1 MFTRRHPILFFIL
14 SFSALGVVAIL
25 AVTALIWRLAPDEKH
40 LRGDKVAVIEINGPI
55 VDARPTLE
63 SLKQFRE
70 ETAVKAMVL
79 RIDSPGGGVGPSQ
92 EIYAEVLKTRAV
104 KPVVASMGAVAA
116 SGGYYIAAA
125 ADGIVANPGTVT
137 GSIGVIMGYTN
148 FSQLLE
154 RIGLTPV
161 VIKSGTFKDTGS
173 PTREMTTQEKALLQ
187 GVIDDM
193 HQQFVSAIAEGRQMP
208 TEEIVALADGRI
220 FSGKQ
225 AKENGLVDRLGNFED
240 AINWA
245 GELGGISGRVETVYE
260 EKDTFKLL
268 RYLMQSFQRASA
280 QWSQTMPQADYR
292 YAPD

>member
-14 SFSALGVVAIL
+14 CLSALGVIAIL
-25 AVTALIWRLAPDEKH
+25 AAAVLIWRFAPDERH
-40 LRGDKVAVIEINGPI
+40 IRGDKVAVVEINGPI
-55 VDARPTLE
+55 VDARSTLE
-63 SLKQFRE
+63 NLKQFRE
-70 ETAVKAMVL
+70 EEAVKAIVV

-148 FSQLLE
+148 FGELLK
-154 RIGLTPV
+154 RVGLTPV
-161 VIKSGTFKDTGS
+161 VIKSGSFKDTGS
-173 PTREMTTQEKALLQ
+173 PTREMTAQEKALLQ

-193 HQQFVSAIAEGRQMP
+193 HQQFISAIAEGRRMP
-208 TEEIVALADGRI
+208 VEEVAALADGRI
-220 FSGKQ
+220 YSGHQ
-225 AKENGLVDRLGNFED
+225 AKTNGLVDRLGNFED
-240 AINWA
+240 AIDWA
-245 GELGGISGRVETVYE
+245 GELGGVSGPVETVYE

-268 RYLMQSFQRASA
+268 HYLMQSLQRASA
-280 QWSQTMPQADYR
+280 QWSHTMPRADYR
-292 YAPD
+292 YVPD

>member
-1 MFTRRHPILFFIL
+1 MFTRRHPILFFVLCL
-14 SFSALGVVAIL
+14 SAIGVVAVL
-25 AVTALIWRLAPDEKH
+25 AITALILRFAPDEKR
-40 LRGDKVAVIEINGPI
+40 LRGDKVAVVEINGPI

-70 ETAVKAMVL
+70 ADAVKAMVL

-104 KPVVASMGAVAA
+104 KPIVASMGAVAA

-148 FSQLLE
+148 FGELLK

-161 VIKSGTFKDTGS
+161 VIKSGSFKDTGS
-173 PTREMTTQEKALLQ
+173 PTREMTPQEKALLQ

-193 HQQFVSAIAEGRQMP
+193 HAQFVSAIAEGRQMP
-208 TEEIVALADGRI
+208 VDEVARLADGRI
-220 FSGKQ
+220 FSGSQ
-225 AKENGLVDRLGNFED
+225 AKANGLVDRLGNFED
-240 AINWA
+240 AIDWA
-245 GELGGISGRVETVYE
+245 GKLGGISGPIETVYE

-268 RYLMQSFQRASA
+268 HYLMQSLRQASA
-280 QWSQTMPQADYR
+280 EWPLNMPRADYR
-292 YAPD
+292 YTPD

>member
-14 SFSALGVVAIL
+14 CLSAFGVLSIITIV
-25 AVTALIWRLAPDEKH
+25 ALIWRLAPEDKA

-63 SLKQFRE
+63 SLKHFRE
-70 ETAVKAMVL
+70 ASAVKAMVL

-148 FSQLLE
+148 FRELIE

-161 VIKSGTFKDTGS
+161 VIKSGTFKDMGS
-173 PTREMTTQEKALLQ
+173 PTREMTPQEKALLQ

-193 HQQFVSAIAEGRQMP
+193 HQQFVAAIANGREMP
-208 TEEIVALADGRI
+208 AEKIATLADGRI

-225 AKENGLVDRLGNFED
+225 AKAEGLVDRLGNFED
-240 AINWA
+240 AVDWA
-245 GELGGISGRVETVYE
+245 GELGGISGKVSTVYE
-260 EKDTFKLL
+260 EEDKFKLL
-268 RYLMQSFQRASA
+268 RYVMSFLHQVFA
-280 QWSQTMPQADYR
+280 QTGAWSPQAAYL
-292 YAPD
+292 YTPG

>member
-14 SFSALGVVAIL
+14 CFSAFGLL
-25 AVTALIWRLAPDEKH
+25 AVMTIAALIWRLAPDDED
-40 LRGDKVAVIEINGPI
+40 LRGEKVAVIEVNGPI

-63 SLKQFRE
+63 SLKHFRE
-70 ETAVKAMVL
+70 EAAVKAMVL

-125 ADGIVANPGTVT
+125 TDGIVANPGTVT

-148 FSQLLE
+148 FGQLLE

-173 PTREMTTQEKALLQ
+173 PTREMTAQEKALLQ

-193 HQQFVSAIAEGRQMP
+193 HQQFVTAIAEGRKMP
-208 TEEIVALADGRI
+208 IEKVAALADGRI
-220 FSGKQ
+220 YSGKQ
-225 AKENGLVDRLGNFED
+225 AQTKGLVDKLGNFED
-240 AINWA
+240 AVDWA
-245 GELGGISGRVETVYE
+245 GQLGGISGRIETVYE
-260 EKDTFKLL
+260 EEDAFKLL
-268 RYLMQSFQRASA
+268 RYLMQSLQRILT
-280 QWSQTMPQADYR
+280 QTAETTPRANYL
-292 YAPD
+292 YTPT

>member
-1 MFTRRHPILFFIL
+1 MFTRRHPVLFFIL
-14 SFSALGVVAIL
+14 CLATLGVVAIL
-25 AVTALIWRLAPDEKH
+25 AIAALIWRIVPDGKS

-70 ETAVKAMVL
+70 EDAVKAMVL

-104 KPVVASMGAVAA
+104 KPIVASMGAVAA

-148 FSQLLE
+148 FGQLLK

-161 VIKSGTFKDTGS
+161 VIKSGSFKDTGS

-193 HQQFVSAIAEGRQMP
+193 HAQFVSAIAEGRQMP
-208 TEEIVALADGRI
+208 VDEVAALADGRI
-220 FSGKQ
+220 FSGSQ
-225 AKENGLVDRLGNFED
+225 AKDSGLVDRLGNFED
-240 AINWA
+240 AIDWA
-245 GELGGISGRVETVYE
+245 GELGGISGRIETVYE

-268 RYLMQSFQRASA
+268 HYLMQSLQHVSA
-280 QWSQTMPQADYR
+280 GWSQSMPRADYR

>member
-1 MFTRRHPILFFIL
+1 MFTRRHPILFFAL
-14 SFSALGVVAIL
+14 CLSALGVVVVL
-25 AVTALIWRLAPDEKH
+25 AVTALIWRLAPDDGH
-40 LRGDKVAVIEINGPI
+40 IRGDKVAVIEINGPI
-55 VDARPTLE
+55 VDARPTLA

-70 ETAVKAMVL
+70 EAAVKAIVV
-79 RIDSPGGGVGPSQ
+79 RIDSPGGVVGPSQ

-104 KPVVASMGAVAA
+104 KPVVASMGAMAA

-148 FSQLLE
+148 FGELLK

-161 VIKSGTFKDTGS
+161 VIKSGSFKDAGS

-193 HQQFVSAIAEGRQMP
+193 HAQFVAAIAEGRQMP
-208 TEEIVALADGRI
+208 VNEVAALADGRI
-220 FSGKQ
+220 FSGSQ
-225 AKENGLVDRLGNFED
+225 AKDRGLVDRLGNFED
-240 AINWA
+240 ALDWA
-245 GELGGISGRVETVYE
+245 GELGGISGRIEAVYE

-268 RYLMQSFQRASA
+268 HYLMQSLQHASVG
-280 QWSQTMPQADYR
+280 WSQNIPRADYR
-292 YAPD
+292 YSPD

>member
-14 SFSALGVVAIL
+14 CLAAIGLFSVVVISALV
-25 AVTALIWRLAPDEKH
+25 WRLAPEDKG
-40 LRGDKVAVIEINGPI
+40 LRGDKVAVIEIKGPI

-63 SLKQFRE
+63 SLKHFRE
-70 ETAVKAMVL
+70 EDAVKAMVL

-148 FSQLLE
+148 FGQLLE

-173 PTREMTTQEKALLQ
+173 PTRKMTDQEKALLQ

-193 HQQFVSAIAEGRQMP
+193 HQQFVAAIVEGRQMP
-208 TEEIVALADGRI
+208 VEKVASLADGRI
-220 FSGKQ
+220 YSGSQ
-225 AKENGLVDRLGNFED
+225 AKAEGLVDRLGNFED
-240 AINWA
+240 AVDWA
-245 GELGGISGRVETVYE
+245 GQLGGISGRIDTVFE
-260 EKDTFKLL
+260 EEDSFKLL
-268 RYLMQSFQRASA
+268 RYLMQSLQQIFAHATQAP
-280 QWSQTMPQADYR
+280 PQADYR
-292 YAPD
+292 YAPG

>member
-1 MFTRRHPILFFIL
+1 MFTRRHPILFFVL
-14 SFSALGVVAIL
+14 CLAALGVVAVL
-25 AVTALIWRLAPDEKH
+25 AVTVLVWRFAPDHNH
-40 LRGDKVAVIEINGPI
+40 LRGDKVAVVEIIGPI
-55 VDARPTLE
+55 VDARPALK

-70 ETAVKAMVL
+70 EDAVKAIVV

-92 EIYAEVLKTRAV
+92 EIYTEVLKTRAV
-104 KPVVASMGAVAA
+104 KPVVVSMGAVAA

-125 ADGIVANPGTVT
+125 ADGIVANPGTIT

-148 FSQLLE
+148 FSQLLK

-173 PTREMTTQEKALLQ
+173 PTREMTDQEKALLQ

-193 HQQFVSAIAEGRQMP
+193 RQQFVAAIAKGRKMP
-208 TEEIVALADGRI
+208 MEKVDALADGRI
-220 FSGKQ
+220 YSGEQ
-225 AKENGLVDRLGNFED
+225 AQENGLIDRLGNFED
-240 AINWA
+240 AVDWA

-268 RYLMQSFQRASA
+268 HYLTQSFLRATA
-280 QWSQTMPQADYR
+280 QWSQTTPRADYR
-292 YAPD
+292 YVPD

>member
-1 MFTRRHPILFFIL
+1 
-14 SFSALGVVAIL
+14 
-25 AVTALIWRLAPDEKH
+25 
-40 LRGDKVAVIEINGPI
+40 
-55 VDARPTLE
+55 
-63 SLKQFRE
+63 
-70 ETAVKAMVL
+70 
-79 RIDSPGGGVGPSQ
+79 
-92 EIYAEVLKTRAV
+92 
-104 KPVVASMGAVAA
+104 MGAVAA

-161 VIKSGTFKDTGS
+161 VIKSGAFKDTGS

-193 HQQFVSAIAEGRQMP
+193 HQQFVSAIAEGRKMP
-208 TEEIVALADGRI
+208 TEEIKALADGRI

-225 AKENGLVDRLGNFED
+225 AKDNGLVDRLGNFED
-240 AINWA
+240 AVDWA

-268 RYLMQSFQRASA
+268 RYLIQTFQRASA
-280 QWSQTMPQADYR
+280 QWSQAMPRADYR